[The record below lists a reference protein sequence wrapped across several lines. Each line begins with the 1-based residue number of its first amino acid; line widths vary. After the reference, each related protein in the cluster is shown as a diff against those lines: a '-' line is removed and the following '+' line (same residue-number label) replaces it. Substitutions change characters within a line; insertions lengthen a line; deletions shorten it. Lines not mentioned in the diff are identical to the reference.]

1 MVSFTIFAFNSI
13 CAKSGIWFNFT
24 TIATFCIINADNF
37 LMQLFYILSF
47 NAFIRFERSG
57 LLNKLYS
64 MNFICLIFMLP
75 FVIVTIFAYISIFD
89 EFCHVLRDGTLSACL
104 IASTFATIL
113 VLEFFSIIITGFA
126 DIPLFYKE
134 IYIFCSRAS

>member
-47 NAFIRFERSG
+47 NPFIRFKCSD
-57 LLNKLYS
+57 LLNYLHS
-64 MNFICLIFMLP
+64 VNFIGLIFMLS
-75 FVIVTIFAYISIFD
+75 FVIVTIFAYISVFD
-89 EFCHVLRDGTLSACL
+89 EF
-104 IASTFATIL
+104 
-113 VLEFFSIIITGFA
+113 
-126 DIPLFYKE
+126 
-134 IYIFCSRAS
+134 